1 MLGRRSPALTSMRSF
16 LVPLLLLAACLPCAR
31 ANATLQAEDPP
42 AAPSVPELLRAA
54 RDPRR
59 ALEERVASM
68 EALLAL
74 GPDAAWSLAQQ
85 IEREAAR
92 LRRDHDAGRPRFLR
106 AFERAAQKLSQQR
119 QGREALREIEEA
131 RARILKGARDGAL
144 TSEYVAQV
152 SSPALARLEELLL
165 LDANDVFDAE
175 PARFDELAALLDSL
189 LEQRHLV
196 ELWRRAHAALLEA
209 GLPSRART
217 LREPH
222 DPEGEEEAL
231 HTELA
236 LIALLALP
244 MGGRDADVLRANRAL
259 ARDPSLGITSE
270 EAEGIERLNTI
281 RILCALPAL
290 AIDPRLC
297 DASRDHSKDMFELG
311 FFSHTSPVKGKE
323 TPGQRAANFGTSGG
337 AENIAAGQSTGPG
350 AIAAWWSSPGH
361 HRNQLASHTRIGLG
375 RWESLWTQMFG

>member
-1 MLGRRSPALTSMRSF
+1 MRPL
-16 LVPLLLLAACLPCAR
+16 LVLLLLLAALLLPAYP
-31 ANATLQAEDPP
+31 TGTPQADDP
-42 AAPSVPELLRAA
+42 AASPSVPELLRAA

-59 ALEERVASM
+59 SLEERVASM
-68 EALLAL
+68 EALLVL
-74 GPDAAWSLAQQ
+74 GPDALWSLAQQ

-92 LRRDHDAGRPRFLR
+92 LRRDYDAGRPRFLR
-106 AFERAAQKLSQQR
+106 AFERAAQKLSLQR

-131 RARILKGARDGAL
+131 RSRILKGARDGAL
-144 TSEYVAQV
+144 TSEYVAQI
-152 SSPALARLEELLL
+152 STPALARLEELLW

-175 PARFDELAALLDSL
+175 PARFDEFAALLDSL
-189 LEQRHLV
+189 LEQGHLV
-196 ELWRRAHAALLEA
+196 ALWRRAHASLLEA
-209 GLPSRART
+209 GSTSRARA

-222 DPEGEEEAL
+222 DPVGEEEGL
-231 HTELA
+231 HTELE
-236 LIALLALP
+236 LVALLALP
-244 MGGRDADVLRANRAL
+244 MSGRDADVLRANRAL
-259 ARDPSLGITSE
+259 ARDASLGIEPE
-270 EAEGIERLNTI
+270 EAAGIERLNVI

-337 AENIAAGQSTGPG
+337 AENIAAGQSTGPS

-361 HRNQLASHTRIGLG
+361 HRNQLAGHTRIGLG

>member
-1 MLGRRSPALTSMRSF
+1 MRS
-16 LVPLLLLAACLPCAR
+16 LPLLLLLLAACLPCAR
-31 ANATLQAEDPP
+31 ATATLQAEDPP
-42 AAPSVPELLRAA
+42 APPSVPELLRAA

-68 EALLAL
+68 ESLLVL

-92 LRRDHDAGRPRFLR
+92 LRRDYEAGLPRLLR
-106 AFERAAQKLSQQR
+106 AFERGAQKLSLQR
-119 QGREALREIEEA
+119 QGREALGEIEEA
-131 RARILKGARDGAL
+131 RKRILQGARDGAL
-144 TSEYVAQV
+144 SSEYVAQV

-175 PARFDELAALLDSL
+175 PERFDELAILLDSL
-189 LEQRHLV
+189 LEQAHLV
-196 ELWRRAHAALLEA
+196 ALWRRAHAALLEV
-209 GLPSRART
+209 GSTSRART

-222 DPEGEEEAL
+222 DPEGEEDGL

-236 LIALLALP
+236 FLALLALP

-259 ARDPSLGITSE
+259 ARDASLGITAE
-270 EAEGIERLNTI
+270 EAAGIERLNTI
-281 RILCALPAL
+281 RILCGVPAL

-311 FFSHTSPVKGKE
+311 FFSHTSPLKGKE

-337 AENIAAGQSTGPG
+337 AENIAAGQSTGPS

-361 HRNQLASHTRIGLG
+361 HRNQLAGHSRIGLG